1 MHIRCPCYRYP
12 LIIRLETLADKA
24 VASQHSLDSR
34 TAGDALVPWVQSQ
47 TTCAVLGDVTP
58 GSEEENC
65 KVLRQ
70 RIWVHEL
77 FYDLQVHFSFEFSA
91 LHCCHEAGVSVLLW
105 GSVSLGSAL

>member
-1 MHIRCPCYRYP
+1 MKCECRYP

-34 TAGDALVPWVQSQ
+34 TPGEALVSWVQSQ
-47 TTCAVLGDVTP
+47 TTCAVLGDVTADAD
-58 GSEEENC
+58 EENC

-77 FYDLQVHFSFEFSA
+77 FYDLQVRTPHSK
-91 LHCCHEAGVSVLLW
+91 HQKHAG
-105 GSVSLGSAL
+105 